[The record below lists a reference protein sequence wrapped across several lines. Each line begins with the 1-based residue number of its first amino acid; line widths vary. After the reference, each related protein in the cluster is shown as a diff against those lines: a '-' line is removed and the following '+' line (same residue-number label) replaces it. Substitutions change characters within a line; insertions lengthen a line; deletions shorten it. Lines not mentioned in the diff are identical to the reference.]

1 MPMQKHL
8 GVSLVSSA
16 QSLAQLINV
25 VRGDMSLVGPR
36 LLLLAEVARYPSDLL
51 RQLVVKPGITGLWQV
66 SGGSELSWDG
76 SIRIDLG

>member
-51 RQLVVKPGITGLWQV
+51 RQLVG
-66 SGGSELSWDG
+66 
-76 SIRIDLG
+76 